1 MQLKF
6 LSKVTQPKQFQF
18 TPRFYDERKERL
30 ELKKAQF
37 DALKQ
42 KDMSPDERKEVLRQA
57 MQESW
62 SRTQN
67 SAHIR
72 KSYNIRILLLI
83 LFLLGLGYFIFNG
96 LDDVDTVVRKLV

>member
-6 LSKVTQPKQFQF
+6 LSKVTQPKQFHF
-18 TPRFYDERKERL
+18 SPRFYDERKERL

-42 KDMSPDERKEVLRQA
+42 KELTAEERKDVLRNA

-67 SAHIR
+67 SAQIR

-83 LFLLGLGYFIFNG
+83 LFLLALGYFVLNG

>member
-30 ELKKAQF
+30 ELKRAQF
-37 DALKQ
+37 NALKQ
-42 KDMSPDERKEVLRQA
+42 KDMSPDERKEVLRHA